1 MAVTVVSVEDAL
13 DEAAL
18 DDEEDAVVD
27 GWVWVELS
35 SSLPSSPSS
44 PSSPGFPP
52 GGTIPG
58 GGTPTGT
65 KCC

>member
-13 DEAAL
+13 DEAVL
-18 DDEEDAVVD
+18 DDEEVVVVD
-27 GWVWVELS
+27 GWVWVVLS

-44 PSSPGFPP
+44 LSSPGS

-58 GGTPTGT
+58 GDTPTGT
-65 KCC
+65 RKCY

>member
-1 MAVTVVSVEDAL
+1 MAVTVVSVD
-13 DEAAL
+13 DAL
-18 DDEEDAVVD
+18 DDEEVVVVN
-27 GWVWVELS
+27 GWLSVELS

-44 PSSPGFPP
+44 LSSPGS

-65 KCC
+65 RKCQ

>member
-13 DEAAL
+13 DEVAL
-18 DDEEDAVVD
+18 DEEEDVVVD

-35 SSLPSSPSS
+35 SLLPSSPSS

-52 GGTIPG
+52 GGTIAG